1 MRKEG
6 DSFELSATD
15 LVGYLNCRHLSAL
28 ERAVAEG
35 ALKKPYVVDPLVKIL
50 WERGSIHEQNY
61 VVHLAKAGLD
71 VVRIDGF
78 DVSPEAVAATIAAMR
93 RGAQIIA
100 QGAFSHQGWVGRA
113 DILRRIEVPSLLG
126 AWSYEAIDT
135 KLARETK
142 AGAVLQLCLYSDLI
156 KEIQGLAPEHMF
168 VVVPWSD
175 FEPQQYRFADYAAYF
190 RRVKRELLKSLSEG
204 GGLETYPD
212 PNEHCETCGWASAC
226 VQRRRD
232 DDHLCLVAGISKLQ
246 INELAERG
254 TSTMTALA

>member
-6 DSFELSATD
+6 ASFELSATD
-15 LVGYLNCRHLSAL
+15 LVSYLNCRHLSAL
-28 ERAVAEG
+28 DRGVAEG
-35 ALKKPYVVDPLVKIL
+35 NLKKPYVWDPLLKIL
-50 WERGSIHEQNY
+50 WERGSIHELNY
-61 VVHLAKAGLD
+61 VERLTKAGLE
-71 VVRIDGF
+71 VIRIQGF

-156 KEIQGLAPEHMF
+156 KDQKARACEIA
-168 VVVPWSD
+168 
-175 FEPQQYRFADYAAYF
+175 R
-190 RRVKRELLKSLSEG
+190 
-204 GGLETYPD
+204 
-212 PNEHCETCGWASAC
+212 
-226 VQRRRD
+226 
-232 DDHLCLVAGISKLQ
+232 
-246 INELAERG
+246 
-254 TSTMTALA
+254 

>member
-1 MRKEG
+1 MRIQG
-6 DSFELSATD
+6 DIFELSATD

-35 ALKKPYVVDPLVKIL
+35 SLKKPHVWDPLLKIL
-50 WERGSIHEQNY
+50 WERGSIHEQHY
-61 VVHLAKAGLD
+61 VEFLRKAGLE
-71 VVRIDGF
+71 VIKIDGF
-78 DVSPEAVAATIAAMR
+78 DVSPEAVVATIAAMR

-113 DILRRIEVPSLLG
+113 DILRRIEVASLLG
-126 AWSYEAIDT
+126 PWSYEAIDT

-142 AGAVLQLCLYSDLI
+142 AGAVVQLCLYSDLI
-156 KEIQGLAPEHMF
+156 KEVQGLTPEYMF

-190 RRVKRELLKSLSEG
+190 RRVKRELLKSLSEEG
-204 GGLETYPD
+204 GQVTYPD
-212 PNEHCETCGWASAC
+212 PNEHCETCIWQTTC
-226 VQRRRD
+226 ERQRRD

-246 INELAERG
+246 VNELKERG
-254 TSTMTALA
+254 TSTKRS